1 MSHHFRDISICMFI
15 GSYMMTLICFECDK
29 TLYWIQTLL
38 LIILEWLIAYIVDF
52 GNRQIE
58 NS

>member
-1 MSHHFRDISICMFI
+1 
-15 GSYMMTLICFECDK
+15 MTLICFECDK